1 VFRIELRLQGIE
13 EGKGASG
20 LRLNPI
26 RTCDVIR
33 LFNSIIDV
41 IAGLF
46 HNFIHQSWYFCG
58 LESIT
63 CRKCKNM
70 LLILGNVAKML
81 PLSQSACSLTLFQ
94 DSPPS
99 FKLLPG
105 KITIDSA

>member
-1 VFRIELRLQGIE
+1 
-13 EGKGASG
+13 

-33 LFNSIIDV
+33 LFNSLIDV
-41 IAGLF
+41 IVEPF
-46 HNFIHQSWYFCG
+46 HNFLLQPRYFCG

-81 PLSQSACSLTLFQ
+81 PVVRER
-94 DSPPS
+94 
-99 FKLLPG
+99 LLLDVNSRTAHLVS
-105 KITIDSA
+105 KQFSITFTIDYA